1 MVFGVWKASHLLG
14 GDAVRWFSEADD
26 SPTLSILNA
35 GVKWTSSNCSS
46 RRPDIMATLSTHNQ
60 IVNKIH
66 IHAGKWQHITI
77 WNWILPPQ
85 SCKMQTLWSPNNIQ
99 PLRRHSIFDQS
110 INQKNFIAWS
120 IRNWRDFL
128 HIYFTI
134 LSYFKADNNPKID
147 RFFPHFHFIRSF

>member
-60 IVNKIH
+60 IVNNIH
-66 IHAGKWQHITI
+66 IHAGNWQHITI

-85 SCKMQTLWSPNNIQ
+85 SCKMQTLRSPNNIQ
-99 PLRRHSIFDQS
+99 PLRRHSIFKVLIKRISSRDQFG
-110 INQKNFIAWS
+110 IGGIFCTFILL
-120 IRNWRDFL
+120 FF
-128 HIYFTI
+128 HI
-134 LSYFKADNNPKID
+134 SADNNPKID